1 MKVFT
6 AKKQIVI
13 DHKGDIPVL
22 NVSGPIDIP
31 YWETLEKISQ
41 MLMYNVAIYEVLSDG
56 TKLRLDL
63 CNYDQENDPKEMG
76 LKQVY
81 ETTVK
86 STPTKLVTDN
96 GIDMNAVVDSFTLPL
111 PLPKTKND
119 VIKDTEY
126 ENMVEGESKK
136 NFGSATI
143 REEKISKKVQK
154 ANKIYVPPTVDEID
168 EK

>member
-56 TKLRLDL
+56 TKVRLDL

-76 LKQVY
+76 LKQTY

-86 STPTKLVTDN
+86 PTPTKLVTDN
-96 GIDMNAVVDSFTLPL
+96 GVDMNEVVSNFTKPL
-111 PLPKTKND
+111 PLPKTKD
-119 VIKDTEY
+119 EVIQGTEY
-126 ENMVEGESKK
+126 ESMVEGNSKK
-136 NFGSATI
+136 ITGSATI
-143 REEKISKKVQK
+143 REEKVSKKMQK
-154 ANKIYVPPTVDEID
+154 ANKIYVPPTVDDID